1 MPIYITVNYYKQTL
15 QTSQTLRPNNLTG
28 NFDVIRDVPKLMA
41 RWLAKLSNSGMIIIE
56 GKRINEGGSHG
67 VEVPSKVIFKGK
79 TLDTIGSN

>member
-15 QTSQTLRPNNLTG
+15 QTLHPSILTG

-56 GKRINEGGSHG
+56 GKRINEGGGHC
-67 VEVPSKVIFKGK
+67 VEAPSKVIFKEK
-79 TLDTIGSN
+79 NLDTIGSN